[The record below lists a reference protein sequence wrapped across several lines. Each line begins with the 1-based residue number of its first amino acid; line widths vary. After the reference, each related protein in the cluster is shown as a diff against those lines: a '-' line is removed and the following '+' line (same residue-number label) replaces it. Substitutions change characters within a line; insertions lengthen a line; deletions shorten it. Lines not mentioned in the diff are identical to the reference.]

1 MAPAFLRAAGVAS
14 VSADYLDIV
23 DENQSW
29 SDRDRSEADWYLTPS
44 KTHQRSSNPA
54 TPSCT
59 FRNGGDF
66 TTASFLANP
75 FLGFAVM
82 SMIEALIERL
92 EAGERSLEL
101 DQAISVVFGFKGS
114 AACPPY
120 SHQSPLM
127 RMATISRLR
136 RIEIRQAR
144 RD

>member
-1 MAPAFLRAAGVAS
+1 
-14 VSADYLDIV
+14 
-23 DENQSW
+23 
-29 SDRDRSEADWYLTPS
+29 
-44 KTHQRSSNPA
+44 
-54 TPSCT
+54 
-59 FRNGGDF
+59 
-66 TTASFLANP
+66 
-75 FLGFAVM
+75 
-82 SMIEALIERL
+82 MIEALIERL

-144 RD
+144 RDSFQFAYRSGRTLPGLIPNRGAALRIASAA